1 MKKIF
6 STQTI
11 PWLEGVTD
19 VDVKTRT
26 VTVKGNRGELVRTFK
41 LSADIFVNKA
51 KKTVTVQI
59 WFTKGREAASIRTV
73 CSHITNMMLGVTKG
87 YQYKMKFVY
96 AHFPVNVNISDD
108 KKVIE
113 VRNFLGEKVI
123 RRVHLL
129 DGVTVDRSDAAK
141 DEIVLTGNNVENVGT
156 SAAQIQ
162 QITKVKNKDIRK
174 FLDGIY
180 VSESGVIASD

>member
-6 STQTI
+6 STQSI
-11 PWLEGVTD
+11 PWLKDVED
-19 VDVKTRT
+19 VDVTTRT
-26 VTVKGNRGELVRTFK
+26 VTVKGPRGQLVRTFK
-41 LSADIFVNKA
+41 LAADIFVNKA
-51 KKTVTVQI
+51 KKNITVQI
-59 WFTKGREAASIRTV
+59 WFTKGREAASIRTI
-73 CSHITNMMLGVTKG
+73 CTHINNMMLGVTKG
-87 YQYKMKFVY
+87 YRYKMKFVY

-129 DGVTVDRSDAAK
+129 EGVTVDRSDDVK
-141 DEIVLTGNNVENVGT
+141 DEIVLTGNSIENVGT

-180 VSESGVIASD
+180 VSESGVIEN